1 MNDDGSGPL
10 SAPIRIAAAVLGAA
24 LSVGGAVMIV
34 GGIMSFPRLW
44 MNLVRGRRRATLRRP
59 IHPSC
64 DQQVESCV
72 ARLRSSS
79 VRPTK
84 RLKLPAPAL

>member
-44 MNLVRGRRRATLRRP
+44 MTLFGGIGALSFGVLFIRAAIDGR
-59 IHPSC
+59 S
-64 DQQVESCV
+64 
-72 ARLRSSS
+72 
-79 VRPTK
+79 
-84 RLKLPAPAL
+84 PAWPD

>member
-1 MNDDGSGPL
+1 MNDGGSGPL

-44 MNLVRGRRRATLRRP
+44 MTLFGGIGALSFGVLFIRAAINRW
-59 IHPSC
+59 S
-64 DQQVESCV
+64 
-72 ARLRSSS
+72 
-79 VRPTK
+79 
-84 RLKLPAPAL
+84 PAWPD